1 MIPHIIVVDDDP
13 IILKNAWNTLTR
25 VGLKVVA
32 LKSGKA
38 LFEYIKDNPAPD
50 LILMDISMPEMDGY
64 EAIKQ
69 LKKCETEWRN
79 TPVIFL
85 TANEDEAAE
94 TKGLSLGAMDF
105 IRKPFVESVP
115 VLRVIHAVELV
126 RLQRNLEGMVEEKTR
141 ENENLFLHVVES
153 LADAIDAKD
162 NYTNGHSGRVADYSK
177 EIANRYGYDEKHQEK
192 IFMMGLLHDVGKIG
206 VPDEVINKPGM
217 LTDEEFA
224 KIKKHPGIGAK
235 ILNNIKEMPELAAGA
250 KWHHERY
257 DGKGY
262 PEGLSG
268 EEIPEEARIIAVAD
282 AYDAMTSNR
291 SYRGA
296 LPQEIVRAEIEKGK
310 GSQWDPQFA
319 DIMLK
324 MIDDDIDY
332 IMRDNPG
339 DEIERT

>member
-1 MIPHIIVVDDDP
+1 MIPQIIVVDDDS
-13 IILKNAWNTLTR
+13 IILKVAWNTLT
-25 VGLKVVA
+25 GAGFKVTS

-38 LFEYIKDNPAPD
+38 LLEHTKENPAPD
-50 LILMDISMPEMDGY
+50 LILMDISMPEMDGF
-64 EAIKQ
+64 EVITE
-69 LKKCETEWRN
+69 LKKSEIGWKD

-85 TANEDEAAE
+85 TANEDEDAE

-105 IRKPFVESVP
+105 IRKPFVASVL
-115 VLRVIHAVELV
+115 VLRVKHAVELV
-126 RLQRNLEGMVEEKTR
+126 RLQKDLEGMVEEKTR
-141 ENENLFLHVVES
+141 ENENLFIHVVES

-177 EIANRYGYDEKHQEK
+177 EIAKRYGYDEKRQEK

-206 VPDEVINKPGM
+206 VPDEVINKPGR

-235 ILNNIKEMPELAAGA
+235 ILDNIREMPELAAGA

-262 PEGLSG
+262 PQGLSA
-268 EEIPEEARIIAVAD
+268 EDIPEEARIIAVAD

-291 SYRGA
+291 SYRGS
-296 LPQEIVRAEIEKGK
+296 LPQQIVRNEIEKGK
-310 GSQWDPQFA
+310 GSQFDPRFA
-319 DIMLK
+319 DIMLE
-324 MIDDDIDY
+324 MIEEDKDY
-332 IMRDNPG
+332 FMRDNPV
-339 DEIERT
+339 D